1 MKVRLKRVLEI
12 AWTEYIK
19 VRVNDFDKGGS
30 YE

>member
-1 MKVRLKRVLEI
+1 MKLSLKRVLEI

-19 VRVNDFDKGGS
+19 VRENCFDKGGS